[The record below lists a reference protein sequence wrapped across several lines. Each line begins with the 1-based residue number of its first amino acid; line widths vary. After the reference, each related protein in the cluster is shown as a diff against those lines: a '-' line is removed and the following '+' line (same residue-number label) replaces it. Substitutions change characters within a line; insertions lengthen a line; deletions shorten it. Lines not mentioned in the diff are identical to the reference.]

1 MPHEYIQNTLEYVV
15 QKSTS
20 SVVRALYDIDTRFL
34 FWVSDRNRRDKSEFL
49 YKVKKKKKKKA
60 SAVSTTVWM
69 VETQLCK
76 LRGTSDTFV

>member
-1 MPHEYIQNTLEYVV
+1 MKRTERSTTSQYVV
-15 QKSTS
+15 GENWRLANAKSS
-20 SVVRALYDIDTRFL
+20 MLQDNPDAARMYEIHVK
-34 FWVSDRNRRDKSEFL
+34 NGRREKEFFIKSW
-49 YKVKKKKKKKA
+49 KT